1 MTTINKDF
9 ITFSR
14 NGEIK
19 QFNNVVGY
27 WKKHCPKQT
36 SRYRASRGQK
46 LVSCY
51 YTAVLING
59 KDFFEYTKKA
69 LKESIDRKTIN

>member
-19 QFNNVVGY
+19 QFNNVVGF

-36 SRYRASRGQK
+36 SRHRASRGQK
-46 LVSCY
+46 LVSHF
-51 YTAVLING
+51 YTAELING
-59 KDFFEYTKKA
+59 RDFFEYTKKD
-69 LKESIDRKTIN
+69 LRKRLDRQIIN